1 MFLTYHIFLF
11 FPKNKEEEEEEE
23 EDIVQDGSL
32 ALCRDH

>member
-11 FPKNKEEEEEEE
+11 FPKNKEEEEEE
-23 EDIVQDGSL
+23 DIVQDGSL